1 MPLSDAATISNGYC
15 GASANPRN
23 NPAGDNGRANTESP
37 EVAANPATIS
47 RRLSNLS
54 RKSLRRL
61 KFVAAKLLRA
71 PWVRRSL
78 LGHLAMNR
86 KLFFGLVALPR
97 AAVSQSEVVVSRRI
111 GGFQPRCHLQRRYRF
126 LPLLQHHK
134 AES

>member
-71 PWVRRSL
+71 PYLRRGPL
-78 LGHLAMNR
+78 LGHLALNR
-86 KLFFGLVALPR
+86 KFLFGLVAP
-97 AAVSQSEVVVSRRI
+97 AEPAVCQSQVVVSRRI
-111 GGFQPRCHLQRRYRF
+111 AFFQSRCRLQRR
-126 LPLLQHHK
+126 
-134 AES
+134 